1 MNLLSGL
8 GAGLDDVTGL
18 GISVGVKVSLP
29 PEVKAAVRELPNTTE
44 ALKRI
49 GAAAD
54 TWNITGQ
61 TVAVMAAFGFII
73 GVLLLREG
81 KKK

>member
-8 GAGLDDVTGL
+8 GAGLNDL
-18 GISVGVKVSLP
+18 ALNVGVKVSLP

-81 KKK
+81 KKKS